1 MSKEKLL
8 PISIFSLAISLIIST
23 SIIANSI
30 ENNGRFVGEGI
41 SQGLFNYSNV
51 INEENIN
58 NNLDKKEVLRLSDA
72 ATYLGIT
79 EERLMQVINKEEAN
93 IPYVKIGDDFIFSKN
108 ALDKWVE
115 TSKFKM

>member
-51 INEENIN
+51 INEENN
-58 NNLDKKEVLRLSDA
+58 NNLDSKDILSLDEA
-72 ATYLGIT
+72 SKYLGISQ
-79 EERLMQVINKEEAN
+79 ERLTQVIIKDDS
-93 IPYVKIGDDFIFSKN
+93 IPCVQISGQFIFSKK
-108 ALDKWVE
+108 ALEEWVK